1 MSLSLESGDPGG
13 REGMTRRDF
22 LRLGGAGA
30 ALLAAGGVLEACGS
44 SGSSSGTSSST
55 TTTTGTAPSGPK
67 RGGNLMV
74 AVLGGSS
81 SDTLDGDAEVSTPD
95 LIRVTALYNG
105 LVTYDISGTTVV
117 NELAEELEPNSD
129 ATQWTIR
136 VRPDVTFHN
145 GKTLGA
151 EDVAYTIRRIANPSK
166 PLNGYSVL
174 SAVDLNNIETLD
186 ARTSSGSTSSSPW
199 RPFPSSCTR
208 ATTTGSSQLA
218 TTPRTRLVP
227 ARSSTRASHLLCRA
241 SSTATRNYWKSGVPY
256 LDSVTIVD
264 SYSND
269 TTALSALQAGNV
281 DVYSEASLTVVPE
294 AEKIAGVKAVIS
306 NTGQWIPFTMRVD
319 QAPFNDVRV
328 RQAMRYIVDRPQVVE
343 VAFDGYAAVGN
354 DVFGQHDPDYD
365 ASLKREQDIEQ
376 AKFLLK
382 KAGHENL
389 TIELVTS
396 DIAGGAVNC
405 AQVLAQQAKAAGVT
419 INLNNVPSSTFFGPN
434 YLKWV
439 FAQDYWDYNPYL
451 SQVAQA
457 TLPTSPFNECHF
469 DNPTYIAL
477 YAQANSTLD
486 AAKRR
491 EITHEMQMIDFTEG
505 GYIIPA
511 YNKIV
516 DLMSTGVNGF
526 PSDAGAGIPLGN
538 CSWETAWKS

>member
-186 ARTSSGSTSSSPW
+186 ARTIRIHLKQP
-199 RPFPSSCTR
+199 
-208 ATTTGSSQLA
+208 LA
-218 TTPRTRLVP
+218 TLPEQLYPSYNYGIVPVGYDPKNPVGTGPFKYKSFTPAVQSVFDRNE
-227 ARSSTRASHLLCRA
+227 
-241 SSTATRNYWKSGVPY
+241 NYWKSGVPY

>member
-1 MSLSLESGDPGG
+1 
-13 REGMTRRDF
+13 
-22 LRLGGAGA
+22 
-30 ALLAAGGVLEACGS
+30 
-44 SGSSSGTSSST
+44 
-55 TTTTGTAPSGPK
+55 
-67 RGGNLMV
+67 MV

-186 ARTSSGSTSSSPW
+186 ARTIRIHLKQP
-199 RPFPSSCTR
+199 
-208 ATTTGSSQLA
+208 LA
-218 TTPRTRLVP
+218 TLPEQLYPSYNYGIVPVGYDPKKPVGTGPFKYKSFTPAVQSVFDRNE
-227 ARSSTRASHLLCRA
+227 
-241 SSTATRNYWKSGVPY
+241 NYWKSGVPY

-328 RQAMRYIVDRPQVVE
+328 RQAMRYIVDRPQVVK
-343 VAFDGYAAVGN
+343 VAFDGFAAVGN

-389 TIELVTS
+389 TVELVTS

-516 DLMSTGVNGF
+516 DLMSTSVNGF